1 MKRSGLKREDMIIE
15 ANGQKIR
22 DSSDW
27 EDLTHLAFFVTDAP
41 PVRKSKW

>member
-1 MKRSGLKREDMIIE
+1 MQRSGLKREDIIIE

-27 EDLTHLAFFVTDAP
+27 EDLTHLALFVTDAP
-41 PVRKSKW
+41 SVA